1 MLLAVKIAENRGVC
15 MKKIGEQ
22 TYSLQLRPKIVSS
35 AAVAGEKEGKG
46 KLGEYFDIVEKDPY
60 FGQKTWEAAESEM
73 LKRCFEKMCF
83 KAGMTEKDMDMVLSG
98 DLLDQCTSSAFTFR
112 KINVSYLGLYGAC
125 STMAESTALAAMLVD
140 GGFGEKVCAMTSS
153 HFCTAERQ
161 YRFPLEYG
169 GQKPPTA
176 QSTVT
181 GAGGLLISAKG
192 KGPSVTYVTI
202 GRIADAGIKDANNMG
217 SAMVPAALNT
227 LLSHF
232 KDTGRTP
239 QYYDAVFTG
248 DLGAVGHDILEE
260 MLKKEGY
267 FPEQNYFDC
276 GVMIYEGLEGKERKF
291 GSGCGCSAS
300 VLCGYILPEMKKR
313 RFNKILFAATGAL
326 LSPLTVQQKESIPGI
341 CHAVA
346 IENEV

>member
-1 MLLAVKIAENRGVC
+1 

-22 TYSLQLRPKIVSS
+22 TYSLPSRPKIISS
-35 AAVAGEKEGKG
+35 AAVVGEKEGKG
-46 KLGEYFDIVEKDPY
+46 QLGKSFDMVEKDPY

-73 LKRCFEKMCF
+73 LRRCFEKVCF
-83 KAGMTEKDMDMVLSG
+83 KAGKTEKDIDTLLSG
-98 DLLDQCTSSAFTFR
+98 DLINQCTSSAFAFR
-112 KINVSYLGLYGAC
+112 KINVPYLGLYGAC
-125 STMAESTALAAMLVD
+125 STMAESTVLAAMLVD
-140 GGFGEKVCAMTSS
+140 GDFGKNVCAITSS

-169 GQKPPTA
+169 GQRPPTA

-181 GAGGLLISAKG
+181 GAGGLLVSSSG
-192 KGPSVTYVTI
+192 KDPFVSYVTI
-202 GRIADAGIKDANNMG
+202 GRIADAGITDANNMG
-217 SAMVPAALNT
+217 SAMAPAALNT
-227 LLSHF
+227 LTAHF
-232 KDTGRTP
+232 KDTGRSP
-239 QYYDAVFTG
+239 EYYDAIFTG
-248 DLGAVGHDILEE
+248 DLGAIGHDILDEL
-260 MLKKEGY
+260 LKKEG
-267 FPEQNYFDC
+267 FPTDKNYFDC
-276 GVMIYEGLEGKERKF
+276 GVMIYNGAFEKERKF

-313 RFNKILFAATGAL
+313 HFNKVLFAATGAL

>member
-1 MLLAVKIAENRGVC
+1 
-15 MKKIGEQ
+15 MKKIGKQ
-22 TYSLQLRPKIVSS
+22 TYSLLNKPKIISS
-35 AAVAGEKEGKG
+35 AAVVGEKEGEG
-46 KLGEYFDIVEKDPY
+46 KLGKNFDIVEKDPY
-60 FGQKTWEAAESEM
+60 FGQQNWEAAESEM
-73 LKRCFEKMCF
+73 LKRCFEKICF
-83 KAGMTEKDMDMVLSG
+83 KAGVKEKEIDAVLSG
-98 DLLDQCTSSAFTFR
+98 DLLNQCTSSAFAFR
-112 KINVSYLGLYGAC
+112 KVNVPYLGLYGAC
-125 STMAESTALAAMLVD
+125 STMAESTALAAILAD
-140 GGFGEKVCAMTSS
+140 GGGGENVCAITSS

-181 GAGGLLISAKG
+181 GAGGLLISPKG

-202 GRIADAGIKDANNMG
+202 GKIADAGITDANNMG
-217 SAMVPAALNT
+217 SAMAPAALNT

-239 QYYDAVFTG
+239 LYYDAVFTG
-248 DLGAVGHDILEE
+248 DLGAIGHDILEE
-260 MLKKEGY
+260 MLEKEG
-267 FPEQNYFDC
+267 FPANKNYFDC
-276 GVMIYEGLEGKERKF
+276 GVMIYEGIMEKERKF

-300 VLCGYILPEMKKR
+300 VLCGYILPEMKNR
-313 RFNKILFAATGAL
+313 HWNKVLFAATGAL